1 MSAIEIRPDTP
12 SDVDAIRQVVAA
24 TLGNH
29 PHSKQ
34 TEHLLIDQLRGVGA
48 LTLSLVAIV
57 DGQVVGHIAFSPVTS
72 DGE

>member
-24 TLGNH
+24 TFENH
-29 PHSKQ
+29 PHSMQ
-34 TEHLLIDQLRGVGA
+34 TEHLLIDQLRGAGA